1 VKVLIVD
8 DEPPARE
15 RLRLLI
21 EEAGE
26 HDIVGDA
33 GNGQQAIEMA
43 GALRP
48 DVVLLDIRMPGMSG
62 LETAR
67 HLNELDH
74 PPAIVFTTA
83 YDQYAIEAF
92 DAHAVGYI
100 LKPVRRERLQN
111 ALGRASR
118 LGKALIGELAG
129 GAGGDEERRTHLCVR
144 SHGDL
149 RLIPVASVCY
159 FIADQK
165 YTRVC
170 HEAGEDLI
178 EESLKQLEEEFG
190 DDFVRLH
197 RGALVS
203 VNRIAELKKS
213 PDGEVEVQLRGGRTS
228 GEDRL
233 TVSRRHL
240 AQVRKRLKGKSA

>member
-43 GALRP
+43 GELRP

-67 HLNELDH
+67 HMNELDH

-111 ALGRASR
+111 VRARASR
-118 LGKALIGELAG
+118 LGKALLGELAS
-129 GAGGDEERRTHLCVR
+129 GGDVAERRTHLCAR

-149 RLIPVASVCY
+149 RLIPISSVCY

-170 HEAGEDLI
+170 HEAGADLI
-178 EESLKQLEEEFG
+178 EDSLKQLEEEFG
-190 DDFVRLH
+190 DDFVRIH

-203 VNRIAELKKS
+203 TGRIAELRKS
-213 PDGEVEVQLRGGRTS
+213 PDGEVEIQLRGCRIS
-228 GEDRL
+228 GDDRL

-240 AQVRKRLKGKSA
+240 AQVRKILKGKSA